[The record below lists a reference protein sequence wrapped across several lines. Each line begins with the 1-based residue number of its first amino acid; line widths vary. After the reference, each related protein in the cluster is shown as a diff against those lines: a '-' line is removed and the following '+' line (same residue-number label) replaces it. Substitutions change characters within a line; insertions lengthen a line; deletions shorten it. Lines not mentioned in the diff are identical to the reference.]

1 MANNSLSIQERM
13 SEAVANAQAAMV
25 VKILGELSVEPSTKR
40 FVRSRAL
47 RITRWQELSELAG
60 KQANALAAVV
70 RTTVARKPRAPRAVP
85 IEKGHIGGGQN
96 VQSVPQGTPGI
107 VADQQSTLVS

>member
-25 VKILGELSVEPSTKR
+25 VKILSELAVESSTKR
-40 FVRSRAL
+40 FVRSRAT
-47 RITRWQELSELAG
+47 RIARWQELADLAAG
-60 KQANALAAVV
+60 QAAALSVVSKQAA
-70 RTTVARKPRAPRAVP
+70 ARKPRTPRAVP

-107 VADQQSTLVS
+107 VADQQATLVS